1 MSENKLAGIC
11 FIVGAIFNFI
21 PVIVGIL
28 LGGNPEEGAP
38 ILDFFYKSVID
49 GGAQSRLFA
58 VMGALSSALIAY
70 AIYTLNS
77 IEQNKEKNAL
87 MGLGTFLAVFG
98 SIGTSLAWCF
108 DISML
113 FGANAAVGAATTA
126 STGNFFLLQFGIWIA
141 FGTVLSIGMA
151 IFLWSLVSKGYAS
164 EEYGYWKPYFCSALS
179 ATNQADQ
186 YRRDTDEAKAI
197 FWYERSIVLDP
208 DDAINTFYKSGLK
221 VMALDNQL
229 LIK

>member
-70 AIYTLNS
+70 AVYTLNS

-113 FGANAAVGAATTA
+113 FGANAAVGAATIA

-151 IFLWSLVSKGYAS
+151 IFLWSLVSKGYA
-164 EEYGYWKPYFCSALS
+164 
-179 ATNQADQ
+179 ND
-186 YRRDTDEAKAI
+186 
-197 FWYERSIVLDP
+197 IVLKVS
-208 DDAINTFYKSGLK
+208 AAVSLILVITFLNTLFNVNFTSMASIMPMFATLMIGTLLNTVWQ
-221 VMALDNQL
+221 VMVGKTMMDH
-229 LIK
+229 